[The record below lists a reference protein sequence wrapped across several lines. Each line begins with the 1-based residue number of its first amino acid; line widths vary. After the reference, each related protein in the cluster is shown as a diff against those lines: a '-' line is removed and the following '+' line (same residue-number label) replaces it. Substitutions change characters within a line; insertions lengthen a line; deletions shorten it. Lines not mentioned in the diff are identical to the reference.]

1 MARLSSERSL
11 VGRSY
16 AKYACVFVRR
26 WCWSPAVTIIDW
38 EFFLPHAKTRK
49 RSAAAA
55 AAARSLKLLL
65 FSSGKERGPRAASA
79 PAPPPARIKSR
90 ICYNLNNC
98 AADEFKI
105 LQSYLLVGHKALLI
119 IILEDFRFWGAAQ
132 SPPHVLAASASRRRE
147 RRTSRGRT
155 ELRSSPNLQDAHA
168 RLTTLP
174 AAAPDHGTVR
184 VVFNLRVGR
193 RTGGRTEISTSILH
207 VKLFAG
213 VDVSCLSPVHYCSR
227 LAVASCSS
235 SLDGLFS

>member
-1 MARLSSERSL
+1 MAHPSIVCLRECWLH
-11 VGRSY
+11 

-65 FSSGKERGPRAASA
+65 FSTGKEKGPPFTVTTPLAIS
-79 PAPPPARIKSR
+79 PLRIKSR

-119 IILEDFRFWGAAQ
+119 IILEDFRFWCATQ
-132 SPPHVLAASASRRRE
+132 SPLHVPTASPLRCE
-147 RRTSRGRT
+147 GRRTSYSRT
-155 ELRSSPNLQDAHA
+155 ELRSSSNLQDAHA
-168 RLTTLP
+168 PRLTP
-174 AAAPDHGTVR
+174 AAAAPDNGTVR
-184 VVFNLRVGR
+184 VVFNLRVGCGG
-193 RTGGRTEISTSILH
+193 TGGGGL
-207 VKLFAG
+207 K
-213 VDVSCLSPVHYCSR
+213 YR
-227 LAVASCSS
+227 LQFCM
-235 SLDGLFS
+235 